1 MTEITLPGT
10 IDTVEESAIVS
21 CTSLTDVYY
30 PKTRVGAERI
40 TFGMGNNILTGT
52 TWHFET
58 VVVPDLSRFKILLM
72 DA

>member
-1 MTEITLPGT
+1 
-10 IDTVEESAIVS
+10 
-21 CTSLTDVYY
+21 
-30 PKTRVGAERI
+30 
-40 TFGMGNNILTGT
+40 MGNNILTGT